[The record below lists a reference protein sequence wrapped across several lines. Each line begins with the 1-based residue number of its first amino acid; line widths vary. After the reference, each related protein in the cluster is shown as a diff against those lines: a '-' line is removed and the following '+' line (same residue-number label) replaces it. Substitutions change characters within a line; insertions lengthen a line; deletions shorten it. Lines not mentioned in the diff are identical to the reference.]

1 MPFISSSSM
10 GLFVAGIDTVRKLG
24 RFTYNV
30 VTPQYFDVMGTRIL
44 RGRSFSDA
52 DRRGAPLV
60 TVVSESMAK
69 VLWPG
74 RDALGQCIRVGA
86 DTMPC
91 TTVIGIAE
99 NAAQRGLSND
109 PALGY
114 YLPAEQSLG
123 RNSNGFAVIARVRS
137 DPAKYA
143 ETVRK
148 RLQAQMPGAAYVT
161 TEFMRDV
168 VDQQRRSWQF

>member
-1 MPFISSSSM
+1 
-10 GLFVAGIDTVRKLG
+10 V
-24 RFTYNV
+24 
-30 VTPQYFDVMGTRIL
+30 
-44 RGRSFSDA
+44 RSFTDA
-52 DRRGAPLV
+52 DRVGAPLV
-60 TVVSESMAK
+60 TVVSANMAN

-99 NAAQRGLSND
+99 NAAQRGLSDD
-109 PALGY
+109 PALAY

-123 RNSNGFAVIARVRS
+123 RTSNGFALIARVRG

-168 VDQQRRSWQF
+168 VDQQRRSWQFGATVFVALGLLALVVAAVGLYGVISYNVAQRTHEMG